1 MKKVD
6 IENRLD
12 LYERNNHIP
21 IGQAEKYKF
30 SETDRCFNNLKSNLK
45 IIKTQINICYY
56 KKLPQIFNSVIL
68 NCANSDSMNAGY
80 RIDHCITQEGQI
92 FHDSDVFAAKNL
104 SDFYPFDFKEELLY
118 VKNVTFHNYK
128 SKQWDSNALRK
139 NDIIFAASKR
149 IKNPMEFEKIKSD
162 LERIIESIFKV
173 AIINGNRSIYLWPI
187 GCGVFR
193 NNKPE
198 VAKLFVKI
206 IKKNIGYFHDISMVI
221 YEKEGNDKMFNYCFV
236 DELHKENLTYKVD

>member
-6 IENRLD
+6 IENRLS
-12 LYERNNHIP
+12 LYKRNNHFP

-30 SETDRCFNNLKSNLK
+30 SEIDKCFDNLKRSFETMK
-45 IIKTQINICYY
+45 SQINICYY
-56 KKLPQIFNSVIL
+56 KDLPQVSNCVIL

-80 RIDHCITQEGQI
+80 RINHCITQEGQI

-128 SKQWDSNALRK
+128 SKQWEPNRLRK
-139 NDIIFAASKR
+139 NDVIFAASKR
-149 IKNPMEFEKIKSD
+149 IKNAMEFEKIKLD
-162 LERIIESIFKV
+162 LERIIESIFKI
-173 AIINGNRSIYLWPI
+173 AIINGNRAIYLWPI
-187 GCGVFR
+187 GCGVFK
-193 NNKPE
+193 NDKLQ

-206 IKKNIGYFHDISMVI
+206 IKKNIGYFNDICMVI
-221 YEKEGNDKMFNYCFV
+221 YEKEGNDKMFNDSFIN
-236 DELHKENLTYKVD
+236 ELNKNNLTYKVN

>member
-1 MKKVD
+1 
-6 IENRLD
+6 
-12 LYERNNHIP
+12 
-21 IGQAEKYKF
+21 
-30 SETDRCFNNLKSNLK
+30 
-45 IIKTQINICYY
+45 
-56 KKLPQIFNSVIL
+56 
-68 NCANSDSMNAGY
+68 MNAGY
-80 RIDHCITQEGQI
+80 RIDHSITQEGQI

-104 SDFYPFDFKEELLY
+104 SDFYPFNFKEELLF

-139 NDIIFAASKR
+139 NDVIFAASKR

-162 LERIIESIFKV
+162 LERIIESIFRV
-173 AIINGNRSIYLWPI
+173 AIINGNRSVYFWPI

-198 VAKLFVKI
+198 VAKLIVKI

-221 YEKEGNDKMFNYCFV
+221 YEKEGNDKMFNYCFI
-236 DELHKENLTYKVD
+236 D

>member
-12 LYERNNHIP
+12 LYKRNNHLP

-30 SETDRCFNNLKSNLK
+30 SEIVRCFNDLKSNLK

-56 KKLPQIFNSVIL
+56 KNLPQIFNCVIL

-92 FHDSDVFAAKNL
+92 FHDSDVFLAKNL

-128 SKQWDSNALRK
+128 SKQWEPNGLRK
-139 NDIIFAASKR
+139 NDVIFAASKR
-149 IKNPMEFEKIKSD
+149 MKNAMEFKKIKLD
-162 LERIIESIFKV
+162 LERIIELIFRV

-187 GCGVFR
+187 GCGVFK
-193 NNKPE
+193 NDKLE

-206 IKKNIGYFHDISMVI
+206 IKKNIGYFNNISMVI
-221 YEKEGNDKMFNYCFV
+221 YEKEGNDKMFNYCFI
-236 DELHKENLTYKVD
+236 DELDKENLNYKVD

>member
-12 LYERNNHIP
+12 LYKRNNHYP

-30 SETDRCFNNLKSNLK
+30 SEINKCFNNLKSNFQIL
-45 IIKTQINICYY
+45 KTQINICYY
-56 KKLPQIFNSVIL
+56 KDLPPIQNCVIL

-80 RIDHCITQEGQI
+80 RIDLCITQEDQI

-128 SKQWDSNALRK
+128 SRQWEPNQLRK
-139 NDIIFAASKR
+139 NDVIFAASKK
-149 IKNPMEFEKIKSD
+149 IKNAMEFEKIRLD
-162 LERIIESIFKV
+162 LKRIIECIFKV

-187 GCGVFR
+187 GCGVFKNDKR
-193 NNKPE
+193 QI
-198 VAKLFVKI
+198 AKLFVET
-206 IKKNIGYFHDISMVI
+206 IKKILATLMTFAWLFMKKKAMIRCSMILLSV
-221 YEKEGNDKMFNYCFV
+221 N
-236 DELHKENLTYKVD
+236 